1 MKAFAT
7 KTDLMSH
14 QAMAVE
20 KMRPVCVGGL
30 FMEMGTGKT
39 RTAIEVAKVRSSKI
53 DRVIWYCPVALKETI
68 HREIL
73 KHTNCTDVYVFDDKT
88 SMDTL
93 PPTRWFII
101 GIESMSSSARVIA
114 TANAMTTDKT
124 MVILDES
131 SYIKGHD
138 SLRTQR
144 LTFISERA
152 KYRLILTGTPLSQ
165 GVVDLYA
172 QMKFLSPKILGYS
185 SFYSF
190 SANHLEYSEKYPGMI
205 VRAHNIPYIA
215 AKIQPYVYQVTK
227 VECLDLPPKCY
238 ERRWVNL
245 TGKQREW
252 YEAAK
257 EEILTEMLDDYE
269 EFSSIA
275 IYRLFTAL
283 QSIVS
288 GFWNRKGQKIEME
301 CRRQVALVDSIKEI
315 PRNDKAV
322 IFGKF
327 QYDIQI
333 IKAALEKEFGIGCV
347 TEFHGGL
354 SEKQKET
361 ELQRFRTDA
370 RFFLATQSSGGH
382 GLTLNDAHYVIFY
395 NNGFKYSERLQAE
408 DRCHRIGQE
417 SKVTYIDIISNSGID
432 ERIHDA
438 LHRKGNAV
446 SAFKDAVDRVK
457 DKKAKVKELIRAL

>member
-1 MKAFAT
+1 MSFAT
-7 KTDLMSH
+7 RTSLMAH
-14 QAMAVE
+14 QATAVE
-20 KMRPVCVGGL
+20 KMRPTCVGAL

-39 RTAIEVAKVRSSKI
+39 RATIELARLRTAKI

-68 HREIL
+68 RREIL
-73 KHTNCTDVYVFDDKT
+73 KHADCEDVYVFDGKT
-88 SMDTL
+88 SIGTIT
-93 PPTRWFII
+93 PARWYII

-114 TANAMTTDKT
+114 TANTLTTDKT

-131 SYIKGHD
+131 SYIKGHN

-144 LTFISERA
+144 ITFISERA
-152 KYRLILTGTPLSQ
+152 RYRLILTGTPLSQ

-190 SANHLEYSEKYPGMI
+190 SANHLEYSERYPGMI

-227 VECLDLPPKCY
+227 AECLDLPPKLY

-245 TGKQREW
+245 TGEQREW
-252 YEAAK
+252 YEQAK
-257 EEILTEMLDDYE
+257 DEILAEMLDDNE

-288 GFWNRKGQKIEME
+288 GFWNRKGQKIKMK
-301 CRRQVALVDSIKEI
+301 CNRQAVLVDTINEI
-315 PRNDKAV
+315 PRDAKVV

-327 QYDIQI
+327 QYDIRTVR
-333 IKAALEKEFGIGCV
+333 AALEDEFGTGCV
-347 TEFHGGL
+347 AEFHGGL
-354 SEKQKET
+354 NENQKEA
-361 ELQRFRTDA
+361 ELQRFCSDA

-382 GLTLNDAHYVIFY
+382 GLTLNEAHYVIFY

-446 SAFKDAVDRVK
+446 SAFKEAVDRVK
-457 DKKAKVKELIRAL
+457 NKKAKVRELIKAL